1 MAREPE
7 WTRPHTTPASAT
19 DRRGRA
25 PDVAVVGGGIV
36 GLATAAHLAEAGA
49 SVVLYEGEA
58 LAAGASGRN
67 SGVVQRPFDEALV
80 PLYAETLALYRA
92 LEARGVPGLMLPAE
106 PAGLLLISRC
116 PDAVALIAGD
126 LRARFADLAPEI
138 LDGPGL
144 RLLEP
149 ALAEGIVACRVPIG
163 FPVAPGAPAYAY
175 ATLVERLGVRIRLGR
190 PVSVA
195 IEAGRAVG
203 VRMGVDLEAAG
214 AVVVAAG
221 RWTADVIDPTGR
233 WRPVRPLWGA
243 VVEVLLAGAPRHILE
258 EAEMDEALG
267 TGPVAVAGAVDAMS
281 GDAGDESTRP
291 GLEPTQSPEFSLVT
305 AAGVS
310 AVGSTFLEDE
320 PDLRDWEVPIL
331 QRAAEFVPAV
341 ADAAIRGVRSC
352 ARPATADGRPLLGR
366 VPGVDGLYMATGHG
380 PWGISTGPASGRL
393 VADLVVGRPV
403 DIPPEIDAAR
413 AGSPFDA

>member
-1 MAREPE
+1 MARETEP
-7 WTRPHTTPASAT
+7 TRSRTAPAPGG
-19 DRRGRA
+19 RGRA

-36 GLATAAHLAEAGA
+36 GLAAAAHLAEAGA

-67 SGVVQRPFDEALV
+67 SGVVQRPFDDALV

-92 LEARGVPGLMLPAE
+92 LEARGVPGLILPAE
-106 PAGLLLISRC
+106 PAGLLLVSRH
-116 PDAVALIAGD
+116 PAAVTLIADD
-126 LRARFADLAPEI
+126 LRVRLADLAPEV
-138 LDGPGL
+138 LDGPAL
-144 RLLEP
+144 RRLEP
-149 ALAEGIVACRVPIG
+149 ALAEGIMACRVPIG

-175 ATLVERLGVRIRLGR
+175 ATLAERLGVRIRLGR
-190 PVSVA
+190 PVAVA

-203 VRMGVDLEAAG
+203 VRVGADLQAAG
-214 AVVVAAG
+214 AVIVAAG

-243 VVEVLLAGAPRHILE
+243 VVELLLAGAPRHVLE

-267 TGPVAVAGAVDAMS
+267 TGAIAGAVAGDATGS
-281 GDAGDESTRP
+281 DAGERPTRP
-291 GLEPTQSPEFSLVT
+291 GLELPQAPEFSLVT
-305 AAGVS
+305 AAGIS
-310 AVGSTFLEDE
+310 AVGSTLLEDE
-320 PDLRDWEVPIL
+320 PDLRDREVPIL

-352 ARPATADGRPLLGR
+352 ARPATVDGRPLLGR
-366 VPGVDGLYMATGHG
+366 VPGVDSLYIATGHG

-393 VADLVVGRPV
+393 VADLVVGKPV
-403 DIPPEIDAAR
+403 AIPPEIDAAR
-413 AGSPFDA
+413 AGSPFGG